1 MESRSHK
8 LLETLLEYY
17 KDGDNL
23 QQLLNV
29 INCNNGENTISLRL
43 MDWLVSNYSKS
54 QNIVYYLNST
64 PFNMH
69 QNYKNMLKAYSK
81 KMFDPFRR
89 HERIYIP
96 CDNNDKTQ
104 TLETTVAQLMFFKWS
119 IDNKVLEY
127 ANTYKEKI
135 KQNMDINTRHRN
147 YKNKDLFENQRLKR
161 KELSK
166 PNKCVNMYNV
176 NIKVTFS

>member
-1 MESRSHK
+1 M
-8 LLETLLEYY
+8 LLSVIH
-17 KDGDNL
+17 GDNTSD
-23 QQLLNV
+23 
-29 INCNNGENTISLRL
+29 TISLRL

-54 QNIVYYLNST
+54 HHIVYYVDNI

-96 CDNNDKTQ
+96 YTNKDSTKSLL
-104 TLETTVAQLMFFKWS
+104 LETTVAQLMFFKWA
-119 IDNKVLEY
+119 IDNKVLDY
-127 ANTYKEKI
+127 AHKNKESI
-135 KQNMDINTRHRN
+135 KYNMDVNTRHRVV
-147 YKNKDLFENQRLKR
+147 KQKDVNVETQRLKR

-166 PNKCVNMYNV
+166 ANRCVNMYRV